1 MGYEN
6 NDKKFLHILANFGFF
21 PSMLTTSYAGKQSN
35 EAYHRFKRITPLKY
49 SPIIRK
55 LLDYEIKHD
64 A

>member
-6 NDKKFLHILANFGFF
+6 NEKKSLHKLANFGFF
-21 PSMLTTSYAGKQSN
+21 PSMLTTSGKQSN

>member
-1 MGYEN
+1 M
-6 NDKKFLHILANFGFF
+6 KIMRTFLYINWRILDFF

-35 EAYHRFKRITPLKY
+35 EAYHRLKRITPLKY
-49 SPIIRK
+49 SPITRK